1 MSSSK
6 INNTLFLI
14 FGQGINFLFNLL
26 MLPIL
31 VRTLPL
37 DDYASYSQIVLITST
52 LYPIISLGIGNG
64 MIVFFNEDRRHNFNV
79 VLNGITGVFVISLV
93 AYILLYFSSG
103 QLTTVFK
110 NELIWHYLSFFFF
123 SIILQ
128 IISDLFFNFLIFIE
142 KSKTASFLVV
152 LNNLLRLSAMFL
164 AIYFTKDIFYIFLFQ
179 MIAQAIGISIYFG
192 IIYFTFVK
200 DLFFRYDFDLNKK
213 MIGVSVPLALTSI
226 VGVLL
231 IQTDG
236 FIINSFL
243 GKFDFAYYRTGAIE
257 IPFLSTIYASISL
270 IFLPEFKKLVT
281 QKDWSEIILLKRKLI
296 LNSAII
302 TYPFILLAIFF
313 GKDLIIWY
321 LGSDFTQSA
330 SIFIIYNLILFI
342 RVNDY
347 SDILILHKKSTL
359 ILFIYVVSF
368 FINLALSLI
377 LVNTVGI
384 LGPLIAT
391 VFSIFVI
398 ATLQLRYTSK
408 ILNTNVIYFSNLYK
422 VVGVLV
428 FDIAVINISYGVFY
442 FFPVNKLIE
451 IGVTGVCFI
460 SLHFYMMHKLR
471 LIDQSIVD
479 KVKFVIQKYGIRK
492 FFL

>member
-37 DDYASYSQIVLITST
+37 DNYASYSQILLITST

-64 MIVFFNEDRRHNFNV
+64 MIVFFNEERRHNFNV
-79 VLNGITGVFVISLV
+79 VLNGVTGVFIISLLV
-93 AYILLYFSSG
+93 YFILFFSSNH
-103 QLTTVFK
+103 LITLFK
-110 NELIWHYLSFFFF
+110 NELIWYYLSFFFF

-128 IISDLFFNFLIFIE
+128 IIGDLFFNFLIFIE

-152 LNNLLRLSAMFL
+152 LNNILRLSAIFL

-179 MIAQAIGISIYFG
+179 MIAQAIGILIYFG
-192 IIYFTFVK
+192 IIYLRFVK
-200 DLFFRYDFDLNKK
+200 DLFFRYDFDLIKK
-213 MIGVSVPLALTSI
+213 LIGVSVPLALTSI

-236 FIINSFL
+236 FIINTFL
-243 GKFDFAYYRTGAIE
+243 GKYDFAYYRTGAIE

-270 IFLPEFKKLVT
+270 IFLPEFKKLVA
-281 QKDWSEIILLKRKLI
+281 QKDWPEIIVLKRKLI

-321 LGSDFTQSA
+321 LGSDFMKSA
-330 SIFIIYNLILFI
+330 SIFILYNLILFI

-347 SDILILHKKSTL
+347 SDILVLHKKTTL
-359 ILFIYVVSF
+359 ILIIYIVSF
-368 FINLALSLI
+368 LINLFLSLI
-377 LVNTVGI
+377 LVNTIGI

-398 ATLQLRYTSK
+398 AALQLRYTSK
-408 ILNTNVIYFSNLYK
+408 ILNTNVIHFANLYR
-422 VVGVLV
+422 VLGVLV
-428 FDIAVINISYGVFY
+428 FDVVIIHFSYAVFY
-442 FFPVNKLIE
+442 FFPVNKLVE
-451 IGVTGVCFI
+451 IGITAVCFI
-460 SLHFYMMHKLR
+460 SLHFYMMYRLR